1 MRPPIALAAVPAAVV
16 AAAVALVVG
25 LSGSSGD
32 AIAQAPPQLQPAPE
46 RQPGEGAGPF
56 NTLVIR
62 GATMIDGTGAEPQ
75 GPVDIVV
82 RRNRIAKSA
91 RSPPPTSMIRG
102 RRSTPTMRST
112 PLACT

>member
-16 AAAVALVVG
+16 AVAVALVVG

-32 AIAQAPPQLQPAPE
+32 AIAQPPPQLQPAPE

-56 NTLVIR
+56 NTLVVR

-82 RRNRIAKSA
+82 KRNRISQ
-91 RSPPPTSMIRG
+91 SPPG
-102 RRSTPTMRST
+102 RRRRPR
-112 PLACT
+112 